1 MNRKRSRVASAI
13 FVLMLASASE
23 SSFANVETA
32 SELKP
37 GAAGRAESVVAST
50 EIRLTA
56 VGPKESAAASTSNSS
71 PVLVPNAPQLVPAST
86 ASEDALIVPWNAMNM
101 RFREDYSK
109 SRLRQLEKL
118 GPIVILRE
126 GKMIMRYK
134 GEVQTLHV
142 IPQRY
147 TLLKSVSHI
156 PLAIFVILDGRT
168 NAPLSSEAKQELSAF
183 SEFVDKAAGNIGD
196 WKLSAESLSRQKQTI
211 QDSKNFIDT
220 ALKNGSVKSDELRK
234 FARAMAPLVLET
246 AYEATSMELDLIDAG
261 LKSWKEK
268 IPVEDWNRLHVAIM
282 QPHMPRNENRTM
294 LYFEKMLKQPYEGER
309 IIYCEGSS
317 DEEYAV
323 NLIGTHVLDKHI
335 AVDFFKDPWRM
346 HRDLLGDAAKRYLKK
361 HRPLE

>member
-1 MNRKRSRVASAI
+1 MNSNHFRVASAI
-13 FVLMLASASE
+13 CALMLASSYE
-23 SSFANVETA
+23 SCLGSPETA
-32 SELKP
+32 TSEGKL
-37 GAAGRAESVVAST
+37 AAVARAENLVSSSS
-50 EIRLTA
+50 IRLTA
-56 VGPKESAAASTSNSS
+56 VGTGEVPTASNSSAAA
-71 PVLVPNAPQLVPAST
+71 PVAPPSVPAST
-86 ASEDALIVPWNAMNM
+86 SSEDALIVPWNEMNM

-126 GKMIMRYK
+126 DKMIMRYK
-134 GEVQTLHV
+134 GEVKTLQV

-168 NAPLSSEAKQELSAF
+168 DAPLSDEAKKELSTF
-183 SEFVDKAAGNIGD
+183 RGFVDKASGNIGD
-196 WKLSAESLSRQKQTI
+196 WKLSGESLSRQKLTI
-211 QDSKNFIDT
+211 QDSQKFIDT
-220 ALKNGSVKSDELRK
+220 VLKNGSVSKEELRK
-234 FARAMAPLVLET
+234 FARTMAPLVLET

-261 LKSWKEK
+261 LKSWKENM
-268 IPVEDWNRLHVAIM
+268 PAEDWNRLHVVIM